1 MQTTRPI
8 RFSTRT
14 GITQAF
20 AACSILFAGLTSH
33 AESLTL
39 LNPPTGIRLIGT
51 GPGDETSRGI
61 NFIGDINGDGRGD
74 IAIGAPMADRTAN
87 DNAGKV
93 YVVFGTTTPFVARDF
108 NPSALNGSNGFTVLG
123 ALTGS
128 GLGAAIVGIGDFNGD
143 SRSDFAVSAIIGGV
157 NGPQSVFVIYG
168 KPSFTATL
176 DLATPPVGYGFNM
189 IGSGAGVTQLGVSLA
204 GGNFNNDAFG
214 DVVVTEY
221 NYTPPGQ
228 NLARGIGTPDGRVLI
243 VFGQAGGTPSAAV
256 NLDVLAN
263 STSPRAASIT
273 GPQANSRFGFS
284 VYGSNDV
291 NGDGIGDLLVGA
303 PFSDTQVGRAYVV
316 FGRNNANPTT
326 LGFAS
331 TQSILSFTAATGM
344 ELTGANSPSLVGGR
358 FGTSV
363 VSADLSGDGKLD
375 IVVGAQTA
383 AASMRNQS
391 GAVLVMY
398 GTALN
403 APSFSRAAV
412 DVINAGGGFG
422 IGGAVAGNF
431 TATAMGSPGDVSG
444 DGIDDLLIGAH
455 GAIVNAQAAAGQF
468 YIFYGNRTPFA
479 VNNDLAILGPESF
492 ELWTG
497 ESAQA
502 AVGFSMASQRGD
514 FNGDGRLDVLVGGL
528 RVDTTATDVGAGYL
542 LLKNATNYFANGFE
556 NSVD

>member
-1 MQTTRPI
+1 MQTNPHISRLPRPLTLKRVI
-8 RFSTRT
+8 ALSAALCASFVS
-14 GITQAF
+14 QAET
-20 AACSILFAGLTSH
+20 LTSL
-33 AESLTL
+33 S
-39 LNPPTGIRLIGT
+39 PPTGIRVIGN
-51 GPGDETSRGI
+51 GLNDETSRGI
-61 NFIGDINGDGRGD
+61 NFIGDINGDGRSD
-74 IAIGAPMADRTAN
+74 IAIGAPLADRSAN

-93 YVVFGTTTPFVARDF
+93 YVVFGTSTPFVARDF
-108 NPSALNGSNGFTVLG
+108 NPSALNGTNGFTLLG
-123 ALTGS
+123 ALSGS
-128 GLGAAIVGIGDFNGD
+128 GLGAAIAGIGDFNGD
-143 SRSDFAVSAIIGGV
+143 TRADFAVSAIIGGV

-168 KPSFTATL
+168 KPSFAATL
-176 DLATPPVGYGFNM
+176 DLAAPPVGYGFNM
-189 IGSGAGVTQLGVSLA
+189 TASGGGVTQLGVSLA

-214 DVVVTEY
+214 DVVVSEY
-221 NYTPPGQ
+221 NYTPPG
-228 NLARGIGTPDGRVLI
+228 RGIGGTADGRVMI
-243 VFGQAGGTPSAAV
+243 VFGQAGGAPSAAV
-256 NLDVLAN
+256 NLDQLARN
-263 STSPRAASIT
+263 TSPRGASIS

-303 PFSDTQVGRAYVV
+303 PFADNQIGRAYVV
-316 FGRNNANPTT
+316 FGRNDMNVST

-331 TQSILSFTAATGM
+331 TQNILSFTAANGM

-363 VSADLSGDGKLD
+363 VTADLSGDGKLD

-391 GAVLVMY
+391 GAAFVLY

-431 TATAMGSPGDVSG
+431 TATAMGAPGDVSG
-444 DGIDDLLIGAH
+444 DGIDDLLISAH
-455 GAIVNAQAAAGQF
+455 GATVGGQAAAGQF

-479 VNNDLAILGPESF
+479 VNNDLATLGPEF
-492 ELWTG
+492 VEVWTG

-502 AVGFSMASQRGD
+502 AVGFSLANQRGD
-514 FNGDGRLDVLVGGL
+514 FNADSRPDVLVGGL
-528 RVDTTATDVGAGYL
+528 RVDTSATDAGAGYL
-542 LLKNATNYFANGFE
+542 LLKNATKYFANGFE
-556 NSVD
+556 NSLD